1 MRENERN
8 FKNTVKIVSF
18 FQVELANNPL
28 TWPNQ
33 PFWLNWLDQ
42 FAGKSERAHEISKS
56 F

>member
-28 TWPNQ
+28 TFQQLHIHYMFLVPGISTKI
-33 PFWLNWLDQ
+33 LM
-42 FAGKSERAHEISKS
+42 EI
-56 F
+56 